1 MVLLIMDNKNKFFN
15 SPNNNVLMTINTY
28 EDSLIKENFER
39 IEKIKSF
46 F

>member
-1 MVLLIMDNKNKFFN
+1 MVMLLMEDKEKFFS

-28 EDSLIKENFER
+28 EDYLLKDNFER
-39 IEKIKSF
+39 VEKIRSF